1 MQQAVAYCAATLRCI
16 PFSWATGESLRLV
29 KNTTT
34 DLLDEVKEMKGL
46 GSDYAL
52 AKLLEVRTQTITSY
66 RTGRT
71 QMSDEMALR
80 ATRVLGRAPAPVFA
94 QLAAE
99 RAQSQE
105 VAKVWTEAAKMLA
118 RRARK

>member
-1 MQQAVAYCAATLRCI
+1 M
-16 PFSWATGESLRLV
+16 

-34 DLLDEVKEMKGL
+34 GLLDEIREIKGL
-46 GSDYAL
+46 GSDYAV
-52 AKLLEVRTQTITSY
+52 AKLLDVRTQTITSY

-80 ATRVLGRAPAPVFA
+80 AVRVLGRAPAPVFA

-99 RAQSQE
+99 RAKDSE
-105 VAKVWTEAAKMLA
+105 VARVWSDAAKMLA
-118 RRARK
+118 RHFRK

>member
-1 MQQAVAYCAATLRCI
+1 M
-16 PFSWATGESLRLV
+16 

-34 DLLDEVKEMKGL
+34 DLLDEVRKIKGL
-46 GSDYAL
+46 ESDYAV
-52 AKLLEVRTQTITSY
+52 AKLLDVRTQTISSY

-99 RAQSQE
+99 RAQDHE
-105 VAKVWTEAAKMLA
+105 VAKVWADIAKLLS
-118 RRARK
+118 RKGRQ

>member
-1 MQQAVAYCAATLRCI
+1 M
-16 PFSWATGESLRLV
+16 

-34 DLLDEVKEMKGL
+34 ELLDEIRDIKGL
-46 GSDYAL
+46 SSDYAV

-80 ATRVLGRAPAPVFA
+80 AVRVLGRAPAPIFA
-94 QLAAE
+94 LLASE
-99 RAQSQE
+99 RAKDPE
-105 VAKVWTEAAKMLA
+105 VTRVWAEAAKLLT
-118 RRARK
+118 RHSRK